1 MSSIIL
7 SLMLNSLQFII
18 NVIIKIFITFFKLVT
33 FYLLH
38 LSKIRC
44 YHLIKVRDIMTIDEL
59 INFLKKKGF
68 RDTLEVLIQFK
79 GYKTDKHTFYNELN
93 KFSYYNSYFRVKED
107 LIDKGLIA
115 IELNNKK
122 KYVKLTNKGLDV
134 YNRLVEINNL
144 INNK

>member
-1 MSSIIL
+1 MSLIIL
-7 SLMLNSLQFII
+7 SLLLNSLQFII
-18 NVIIKIFITFFKLVT
+18 SIIIKIFITFFKLVT
-33 FYLLH
+33 FTLLH
-38 LSKIRC
+38 LSKIIC
-44 YHLIKVRDIMTIDEL
+44 YHLIKVRDIMTIDDL

-79 GYKTDKHTFYNELN
+79 GFKTDKHTFYNELN
-93 KFSYYNSYFRVKED
+93 KFSYYNSFFRVKED

-122 KYVKLTNKGLDV
+122 KYVKLTEKGLDV
-134 YNRLVEINNL
+134 YNKLIEITNI